1 MAKRHWKRTL
11 HLKQRSHLIALKSYC
26 IYQSFDQVCKV
37 DYDQIVKAGQDGFA
51 KSDLPMI
58 MITKFI
64 EFVIFQEF
72 VFIVHITW
80 KSYPSL

>member
-1 MAKRHWKRTL
+1 M
-11 HLKQRSHLIALKSYC
+11 
-26 IYQSFDQVCKV
+26 

-72 VFIVHITW
+72 VFIVHIT
-80 KSYPSL
+80 